1 MMTEKLFN
9 VFDVDGTIFLEDH
22 QKGSYHIGEIG
33 NVDVN
38 CLNDIADRLNEL
50 DSENKELKKV
60 LQYETQ
66 MHNKWKT
73 ECTNEIKEN
82 NKIKNT
88 INEMYNNE
96 RTYIG
101 KSTLKQLLEQIQ

>member
-1 MMTEKLFN
+1 MTKRFKE
-9 VFDVDGTIFLEDH
+9 TISTGIVTDTITGEEYNCEYRINDELLELIN
-22 QKGSYHIGEIG
+22 K
-33 NVDVN
+33 
-38 CLNDIADRLNEL
+38 IAE
-50 DSENKELKKV
+50 ENKQLKKV

-88 INEMYNNE
+88 IKEMYNNE

>member
-1 MMTEKLFN
+1 MDKRFTIEIVDNPFN
-9 VFDVDGTIFLEDH
+9 DNGLSDVILDNGRVIPLN
-22 QKGSYHIGEIG
+22 SV
-33 NVDVN
+33 VD
-38 CLNDIADRLNEL
+38 LLNEL
-50 DSENKELKKV
+50 DSENTELKKV

-88 INEMYNNE
+88 IKEMYNNE

>member
-1 MMTEKLFN
+1 MTEKRFTYKH
-9 VFDVDGTIFLEDH
+9 FDWLQWHIYKDGEFFIEVTNCEEDA
-22 QKGSYHIGEIG
+22 KMLCE
-33 NVDVN
+33 
-38 CLNDIADRLNEL
+38 LLNEL
-50 DSENKELKKV
+50 DSENTELKKV

-66 MHNKWKT
+66 MHRKWKT